1 MPPARMMRTRMFSKN
16 PNINLLN
23 NVIILSF
30 LPRKHHKVL
39 SPSILDFPT
48 LVLSPITPLIPNP
61 FNRSHFVNENGAIV
75 VMETVEAAEK
85 KSMKEKGF
93 FLDPSP
99 VSTPHD
105 EKPRLLPFFPT
116 TTTVAM
122 SPELSFNSPERAPA
136 HLRNLQLPQSDPL
149 PINRRLRSVL
159 KGSKIQ

>member
-116 TTTVAM
+116 TATVAM
-122 SPELSFNSPERAPA
+122 SP
-136 HLRNLQLPQSDPL
+136 
-149 PINRRLRSVL
+149 
-159 KGSKIQ
+159 GSSSSSSS